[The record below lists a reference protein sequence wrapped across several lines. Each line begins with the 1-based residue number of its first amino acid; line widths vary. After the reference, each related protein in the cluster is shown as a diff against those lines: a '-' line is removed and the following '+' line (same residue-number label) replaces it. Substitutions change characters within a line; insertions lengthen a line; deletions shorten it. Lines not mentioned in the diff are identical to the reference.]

1 MKFLRKKK
9 LVVMVAAGLAGISLG
24 SVGFAGWVINATT
37 VANHNASVKFGDVTN
52 NSYFAQISDT
62 DPKALNLSFDSR
74 VKGKGENNKIVGDA
88 ANEVLNVSFSF
99 TIKNSSSKQPGDKVF
114 AAVPNFNVKFES
126 TLLSGLITAN
136 LIQSPHEIGGD
147 GALINLS
154 KTKVVSSVTADMHAT
169 YSYTKTHD
177 VNDGIKVLVEYHFAW
192 GSQFEYKNPQ
202 DCTVANAE
210 AGLATLKEK
219 TKDNLSSVLNI
230 TITPVLA

>member
-1 MKFLRKKK
+1 MKFLKKKK

-37 VANHNASVKFGDVTN
+37 VANPNVTVKFGDVTN
-52 NSYFAQISDT
+52 NLYAAQISDT
-62 DPKALNLSFDSR
+62 DEKKLNLSFDCR
-74 VKGKGENNKIVGDA
+74 VEGKGENNEIVGNGK
-88 ANEVLNVSFSF
+88 NEVLDVSFAF
-99 TIKNSSSKQPGDKVF
+99 TIKNNGNTQTGAEVY

-126 TLLSGLITAN
+126 ALLSDLITAN
-136 LIQSPHEIGGD
+136 LIQSPHEIAGD

-154 KTKVVSSVTADMHAT
+154 TTDVTSSATADMHAT
-169 YSYTKTHD
+169 YSYTKQHD
-177 VNDGIKVLVEYHFAW
+177 INDGIKVFVKYHFAW

-202 DCTVANAE
+202 DCTVAKAE

>member
-1 MKFLRKKK
+1 MKFLKKKK

-37 VANHNASVKFGDVTN
+37 VANPNVSVKFGDVTN
-52 NSYFAQISDT
+52 NSYVAQISDS

-74 VKGKGENNKIVGDA
+74 VEGKGENNKIVGGA
-88 ANEVLNVSFSF
+88 ANEVLDVSFSF

-147 GALINLS
+147 GTLINLS
-154 KTKVVSSVTADMHAT
+154 KNEVASSATADMHAT

-177 VNDGIKVLVEYHFAW
+177 VNDGIKVFVKYHFAR

-219 TKDNLSSVLNI
+219 TKDNLSSALNI